1 MSQYNDYENQLLL
14 GWDIHQWAVAIAR
27 VGLGGTSMGY
37 AEKTRKEYLRKYDQA
52 PLALQLIGVT
62 VDGNYDLASALYEQ
76 VEYRNLEQVGSEDYK
91 DSSYGDHGKDDHDYD
106 EGRRNIW
113 TRGV

>member
-14 GWDIHQWAVAIAR
+14 DWDIHQWATAIAR
-27 VGLGGTSMGY
+27 VGMGGTTMKY
-37 AEKTRKEYLRKYDQA
+37 AEKTHKEYLRVYGQA
-52 PLALQLIGVT
+52 PLEFQLIGVKT
-62 VDGNYDLASALYEQ
+62 DGNYDMAGALYEQ
-76 VEYRNLEQVGSEDYK
+76 VDHRNMEKVDSTVQQ

-106 EGRRNIW
+106 EGKRNIW